1 MIAINRTVHPRNA
14 WHSVL
19 GQRDF
24 RLLALSETLWLL
36 GSQFYAL
43 ALPWLVMKLTGDVG
57 VLGMLYVLVAIPRLS
72 LTTVGGVLCDRFS
85 LKTLMV
91 MAAATRTIHL
101 ALLAWFV
108 LSGHSSTWVLYV
120 FGFAY
125 GVMEAFFHP
134 ARRTAV
140 PLLAGTK
147 DLPLANVITYGIEQ
161 AMGFVGPVLAGVTIA
176 WLGAGTL
183 EADTRGIGLAFGL
196 DAVLT
201 LAAVLALCALRPLAP
216 IGTISSTT
224 PIGSEPAEPG
234 VLASLWAGIRHAWG
248 HRETRTLVLM
258 LAALNLFLI
267 SPVVLGVPW
276 LVEHRLEGGSATLG
290 LLMSGLAGG
299 ALLGTALAGSLP
311 RLNSRQMWP
320 VFIAVSGLGVLALAV
335 LAVSSSVLLGVFST
349 TLIGAGLGYL
359 TVTATTWLQECTP
372 PALMGRTM
380 SLLSMK

>member
-1 MIAINRTVHPRNA
+1 MIAINGASHPKNVWYA
-14 WHSVL
+14 VL
-19 GQRDF
+19 GQREF

-57 VLGMLYVLVAIPRLS
+57 VLGFLYVLVAIPRLS
-72 LTTVGGVLCDRFS
+72 LTTVGGVLCDRYS
-85 LKTLMV
+85 LKTLMIV
-91 MAAATRTIHL
+91 AAVTRTFHL
-101 ALLAWFV
+101 ALLAWVV
-108 LSGHSSTWVLYV
+108 LSGQASTWVLYV

-140 PLLAGTK
+140 PLLARTK
-147 DLPLANVITYGIEQ
+147 DLQLANVITYGIEQ
-161 AMGFVGPVLAGVTIA
+161 VMGFVGPVLAGVTIA

-183 EADTRGIGLAFGL
+183 EADTRGIGLAFAL

-201 LAAVLALCALRPLAP
+201 FAAVLTLCALRPLAP
-216 IGTISSTT
+216 MAYSSGT
-224 PIGSEPAEPG
+224 PKDAEPIESG
-234 VLASLWAGIRHAWG
+234 VLASLWDGIRHAWG

-258 LAALNLFLI
+258 LGALNLFLI

-290 LLMSGLAGG
+290 VLMAGLAGG

-320 VFIAVSGLGVLALAV
+320 VFIVVSGLGAFALAM
-335 LAVSSSVLLGVFST
+335 LAISSSVLLAVFST
-349 TLIGAGLGYL
+349 TLIGAGLSYL
-359 TVTATTWLQECTP
+359 TVTATTWLQESTP
-372 PALMGRTM
+372 TEWMGRTM